1 MMHIQ
6 KNISLK
12 SYNTFGIDATAAYF
26 IEIRTVAELQEL
38 LTHSIYKAMPKLI
51 LGGGSNLLF
60 TQDFDGLVIKIAI
73 EGIEKIN
80 EDAQHVYVQAGA
92 GVVWHQLVLYCI
104 EHAYAGIENLS
115 LIPGTVGAAPMQNIG
130 AYGVEIKEI
139 FDRLEAVHID
149 TGNIRVFTNEECQ
162 FGYRESIFKKEL
174 KGQYVITRVTFRLGK
189 VPAFNTSYGAI
200 QDTLKQMNV
209 ENLTLRSVSDA
220 VIYIRRSKLPDPA
233 EIGNAGS
240 FFKNPEI
247 PTKQYENLKI
257 HYPQMPG
264 YVTSDKTVKVPAG
277 WLIEQS
283 GWKGKR
289 LGDTGVHKNQA
300 LVLVNYGNAKGNE
313 IKALAEEVQKSVLA
327 KFDIQLQPEVNFI

>member
-1 MMHIQ
+1 MHIQ

-26 IEIRTVAELQEL
+26 TEIRTVAELQQL

-73 EGIEKIN
+73 EGIERIN

-92 GVVWHQLVLYCI
+92 GVVWHQLVMYCI

-289 LGDTGVHKNQA
+289 LGDTGVHKHQA